1 MKNKTGEWKVNWS
14 EQSCCVGKVARA
26 GLSSKVTE
34 GDSHMGSW
42 GMASPAEGTA
52 GAKALRLEGAL
63 SAQGTL

>member
-1 MKNKTGEWKVNWS
+1 M
-14 EQSCCVGKVARA
+14 GKVARA